1 MRILSFRAFCQID
14 QKSYRAAYDS
24 LIVAQAFNKEIF
36 IEKMSKFTADLE
48 AAEEMIHKYL
58 QKHNN
63 SWHSKPLSELE
74 GDILYLKRIDWILTY
89 HCALCEYMQRDFGHA
104 QEVDSRFFYFLNYS
118 CVWFLLTAKFLS
130 VKCSPFLF
138 YILYFSCWRP
148 A

>member
-24 LIVAQAFNKEIF
+24 LIVAQAFNKEIL

-89 HCALCEYMQRDFGHA
+89 HCALCEYMQRDFVHA
-104 QEVDSRFFYFLNYS
+104 QEVKISEFSHSMML
-118 CVWFLLTAKFLS
+118 LLTFTPLS
-130 VKCSPFLF
+130 HPTFFPLF
-138 YILYFSCWRP
+138 VV
-148 A
+148 

>member
-24 LIVAQAFNKEIF
+24 LIVAQAFNKEIL

-89 HCALCEYMQRDFGHA
+89 HCALCEYMQKDFGHA
-104 QEVDSRFFYFLNYS
+104 QEVSTFFSSSIHL
-118 CVWFLLTAKFLS
+118 
-130 VKCSPFLF
+130 
-138 YILYFSCWRP
+138 
-148 A
+148 

>member
-24 LIVAQAFNKEIF
+24 LIVAQAFNKEIL

-89 HCALCEYMQRDFGHA
+89 HCALCEYMQRDFVHA
-104 QEVDSRFFYFLNYS
+104 QEVKNLSFPIQWCFY
-118 CVWFLLTAKFLS
+118 
-130 VKCSPFLF
+130 
-138 YILYFSCWRP
+138 
-148 A
+148 